1 MTTRSGRKY
10 KKAEMAEKETT
21 GGVGVADMMWLIS
34 EDCKRREEE
43 GAHRGAAMARGG
55 ARNGG
60 KNSEGCNGHCWT
72 ATPESFREVLHTG
85 GVRLRHQIPRSCPSQ
100 VHKCRTC
107 RRGAGATIL
116 SGWGAQGN
124 SHGSG
129 LHLHL
134 TTPQRDLSF
143 TTSTF
148 DPDNSIPP
156 PDRQTCGALQQ
167 NPIKSMLQKTATEE
181 GKD

>member
-10 KKAEMAEKETT
+10 TAEMAENRTT
-21 GGVGVADMMWLIS
+21 GGVGVTEMMWLIS

-43 GAHRGAAMARGG
+43 GARRGAAIARGG
-55 ARNGG
+55 GAHNGG
-60 KNSEGCNGHCWT
+60 TTSEDCNGHCWT

-85 GVRLRHQIPRSCPSQ
+85 GVQLHHQIPRSCPSQ

-143 TTSTF
+143 TTCTF
-148 DPDNSIPP
+148 DTDNSIPP
-156 PDRQTCGALQQ
+156 PDRRTCGALQQ
-167 NPIKSMLQKTATEE
+167 NPQVNAPENCH
-181 GKD
+181 